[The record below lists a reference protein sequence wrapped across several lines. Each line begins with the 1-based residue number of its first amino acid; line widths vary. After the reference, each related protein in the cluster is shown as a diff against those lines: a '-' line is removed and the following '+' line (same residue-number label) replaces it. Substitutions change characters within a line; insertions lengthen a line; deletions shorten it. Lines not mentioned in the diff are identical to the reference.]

1 MTYKSSHKL
10 YMIESRV
17 FYELGRGFH
26 TIKPAGKKTR
36 TQKKNKSNHPKPF
49 DNCYSHLRT

>member
-36 TQKKNKSNHPKPF
+36 TKKKQEQSPK
-49 DNCYSHLRT
+49 TVW

>member
-1 MTYKSSHKL
+1 MTYKSSHQL

-26 TIKPAGKKTR
+26 TIKPAAKKNRGKK
-36 TQKKNKSNHPKPF
+36 KKQE
-49 DNCYSHLRT
+49 